1 MRLIADECNCNNGQN
16 GNNNNNDGEEE
27 EEDDVDDFDVDF
39 HHLLHATA
47 KQLVSKFEM
56 IVKNANQLQGN
67 INKDLVSV
75 VAK

>member
-1 MRLIADECNCNNGQN
+1 MNGKN
-16 GNNNNNDGEEE
+16 GNNDNNDGEEE

-56 IVKNANQLQGN
+56 IVKNAKQGN
-67 INKDLVSV
+67 INKDLVTV
-75 VAK
+75 IAK